1 MSAEVSAPDRVALV
15 ATVLNEG
22 ATIDALLASVAAQ
35 TRRPDEVRLVDGG
48 STDDTVARARAWAA
62 RGLPLTVEVRPG
74 AGISAG
80 RNAAIAATSA
90 PLVAV
95 TDAGVRLAPDW
106 LAHLTRPFVD
116 PGVDVVAGFFHA
128 APRTA
133 FEYALGA
140 TTLPVER
147 DVDPA
152 GFLPSSRSVAFR
164 RAAWARVGGYPE
176 WLDYCED
183 LVFDLALRGAGCRF
197 VFEPRA
203 VAYFRPRPTLRAFY
217 RQYYL
222 YARGDG
228 KADLWRTRH
237 AIRYGTYL
245 GLPLLGALVR
255 RQPALALPALA
266 LAVAYVRRPYQRLWR
281 LTAGQPTRVRLGA
294 LPWPPLIRLTGDVAK
309 MLGYP
314 AGVAW
319 RLRHGAER
327 SQRPARE

>member
-1 MSAEVSAPDRVALV
+1 MTTTESTNDRVVLV

-35 TRRPDEVRLVDGG
+35 TRPPDEIRLVDGG

-62 RGLPLTVEVRPG
+62 RGLPLTVDVRPG

-106 LAHLTRPFVD
+106 LAHLTRPFAD
-116 PGVDVVAGFFHA
+116 PAVDVVAGFFRA

-140 TTLPVER
+140 TTLPARR

-152 GFLPSSRSVAFR
+152 RFLPSSRSVAFR
-164 RAAWARVGGYPE
+164 RTAWQRVGGYPE
-176 WLDYCED
+176 WLDYSED
-183 LVFDLALRGAGCRF
+183 LVFDFALLQAGCHF
-197 VFEPRA
+197 AFAPRA
-203 VAYFRPRPTLRAFY
+203 VAHFRPRPTLRAFF

-228 KADLWRTRH
+228 KADLWRKRH

-245 GLPLLGALVR
+245 GLPLLLARLR

-266 LAVAYVRRPYQRLWR
+266 LAGAYLRRPYQRLWP
-281 LTAGQPTRVRLGA
+281 LTADQPASVRRAA

-314 AGVAW
+314 AGIAW
-319 RLRHGAER
+319 RRRHHQLKPVPGGR
-327 SQRPARE
+327 

>member
-1 MSAEVSAPDRVALV
+1 MEEAGTPDRVALV
-15 ATVLNEG
+15 MTVLNEG

-35 TRRPDEVRLVDGG
+35 TRPPDEVRLVDGG

-62 RGLPLTVEVRPG
+62 RGLPLAVEVRPG
-74 AGISAG
+74 AGIAAG
-80 RNAAIAATSA
+80 RNAAIAAASA
-90 PLVAV
+90 PLIAV

-106 LAHLTRPFVD
+106 LAQLTRPFAD
-116 PGVDVVAGFFHA
+116 PAVDVVAGFFRA
-128 APRTA
+128 APQSA

-140 TTLPVER
+140 TALPVEA
-147 DVDPA
+147 DIDPA
-152 GFLPSSRSVAFR
+152 RFLPSSRSVAFR

-176 WLDYCED
+176 WLDYSED
-183 LVFDLALRGAGCRF
+183 LVFDLALLRAGCHF
-197 VFEPRA
+197 VFAPGA
-203 VAYFRPRPTLRAFY
+203 IAYFRPRPSLRAFF

-228 KADLWRTRH
+228 KADLWRKRY

-245 GLPLLGALVR
+245 GLPLLLALLR

-266 LAVAYVRRPYQRLWR
+266 LAGAYLRRPYQRLWELPADQPAGRR
-281 LTAGQPTRVRLGA
+281 LAA

-314 AGVAW
+314 VGVTW
-319 RLRHGAER
+319 RLRHGPGSANQPP
-327 SQRPARE
+327 SC